1 MNNAKQPMP
10 IRMHK
15 KVIKTIKKDLQSG
28 QDTIAE
34 PEKKEYPTEIE
45 MVKKTPSRKAK
56 VQMQHKL
63 SMEKSIQRKK
73 AKLHSKHSK
82 RTSPDSHI
90 ENSPPAHTHVESKRW
105 INALAS
111 QAKIKIK
118 RFIKKMLKRK

>member
-1 MNNAKQPMP
+1 MP

-63 SMEKSIQRKK
+63 SMEKSMQRKK
-73 AKLHSKHSK
+73 AKLSSNPSK
-82 RTSPDSHI
+82 RTSPDLGI
-90 ENSPPAHTHVESKRW
+90 ENSPPAHIHVEGTRW
-105 INALAS
+105 IKTLAS
-111 QAKIKIK
+111 QAKVKIN